1 MAIQAKVKVCE
12 MFQTIERD
20 VEVETYEELS
30 DEIRKLR
37 EAIKE
42 GCSDILDKKK
52 PAEKQLPKPVKKN
65 ENLATESQIKWIKK
79 KASASQLASIDFD
92 TLTQEEASAILDD
105 LF

>member
-1 MAIQAKVKVCE
+1 MSKQFHIKVTE
-12 MFQTIERD
+12 LYQSIEED
-20 VEVETYEELS
+20 VEVESYEELS

-79 KASASQLASIDFD
+79 KAPAYQLEKIDFD

>member
-1 MAIQAKVKVCE
+1 MAIQAKIKVCE
-12 MFQTIERD
+12 MYQTIERD

-42 GCSDILDKKK
+42 GCSDILEKK
-52 PAEKQLPKPVKKN
+52 PAKKPELPKPVKKV
-65 ENLATESQIKWIKK
+65 ENPATKNQIMWIKK
-79 KASASQLASIDFD
+79 KATAEQLAEIDFD